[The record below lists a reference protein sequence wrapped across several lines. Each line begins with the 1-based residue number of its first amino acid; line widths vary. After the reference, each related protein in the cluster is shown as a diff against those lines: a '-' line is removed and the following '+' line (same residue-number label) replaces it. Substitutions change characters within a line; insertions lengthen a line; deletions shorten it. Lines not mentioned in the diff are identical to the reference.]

1 MAKFRALGSFTVPV
15 AGTPVKI
22 TLPADQPKT
31 CHAFS
36 IQALPTNTGKV
47 FVGDRQTM
55 NKTTMVGVL
64 AIIPTPTANLLG
76 SVTSALAAGANAIPI
91 DNLWLDVDT
100 GAEGVLMSI
109 LEG

>member
-15 AGTPVKI
+15 AGTPVRI
-22 TLPADQPKT
+22 VPPTDQPKT

-47 FVGDRQTM
+47 FVGDRATM

-64 AIIPTPTANLLG
+64 AIIPIPTANLLG
-76 SVTSALAAGANAIPI
+76 SFTSALAMGANAIPI

-100 GAEGVLMSI
+100 GGEGVIMSI

>member
-1 MAKFRALGSFTVPV
+1 MAKFRALGPFTVPV
-15 AGTPVKI
+15 AGTPVRI
-22 TLPADQPKT
+22 TLPADQAKT

-47 FVGDRQTM
+47 FVGDRATM
-55 NKTTMVGVL
+55 NKTTFVGIL
-64 AIIPTPTANLLG
+64 AIIPIPTVNLLG
-76 SVTSALAAGANAIPI
+76 SFTSALAAGANAIPI

-100 GAEGVLMSI
+100 GGEGVIMSI